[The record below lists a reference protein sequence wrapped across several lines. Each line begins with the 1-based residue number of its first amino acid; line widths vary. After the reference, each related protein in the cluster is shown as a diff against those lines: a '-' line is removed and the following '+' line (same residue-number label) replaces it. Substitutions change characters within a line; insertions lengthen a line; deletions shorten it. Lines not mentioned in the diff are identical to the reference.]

1 MGFAILISDVHGDGC
16 SFVHHK
22 AVFNQ
27 GGHSPIWVQGQ
38 ILRTTLDLLLK
49 INQLKAVTCARFLEY
64 YVWGQVRPP
73 WHVIKFV
80 HRTSP
85 YSLGHIMYN
94 SKIFRLTLKKD
105 YIKHNI
111 LVKKIQ
117 YIQVIY

>member
-1 MGFAILISDVHGDGC
+1 MLIRDVHGDGR

-38 ILRTTLDLLLK
+38 ILRATLGLLLE
-49 INQLKAVTCARFLEY
+49 INQLKAVMGARLLED

-73 WHVIKFV
+73 LNVLECV

-85 YSLGHIMYN
+85 YGLGLLAGAGFIG
-94 SKIFRLTLKKD
+94 
-105 YIKHNI
+105 
-111 LVKKIQ
+111 
-117 YIQVIY
+117 